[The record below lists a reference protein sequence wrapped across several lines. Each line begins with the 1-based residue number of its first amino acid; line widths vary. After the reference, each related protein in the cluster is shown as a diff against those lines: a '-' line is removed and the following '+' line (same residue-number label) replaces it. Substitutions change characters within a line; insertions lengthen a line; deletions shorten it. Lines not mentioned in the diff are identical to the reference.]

1 MTWAFLSNV
10 PTVPRSSITNY
21 ADEQIVE
28 TLSLWLHSGGVV
40 FIKLPVSWIIIRYW
54 PIFIALLPSLCLFLS
69 SPHFPLSPPPLLSF
83 FIFMGWKLYQ
93 KRTSKRS
100 LTSLASEVSLLNSR
114 WQGSVVDSRRVCF
127 LQKVIRM
134 WSCLPDEVVEAGELN
149 KFKGKEGIHL
159 QPCNTDW
166 PVH

>member
-1 MTWAFLSNV
+1 MTWAFFSNV

-54 PIFIALLPSLCLFLS
+54 PIFIAFLVSPSLPLTFL
-69 SPHFPLSPPPLLSF
+69 FPLIFSLLL
-83 FIFMGWKLYQ
+83 ITGRKLYH
-93 KRTSKRS
+93 KRKSQRS
-100 LTSLASEVSLLNSR
+100 LKSLAQESALLNR
-114 WQGSVVDSRRVCF
+114 RRQGGVSVIRRFCF

-134 WSCLPDEVVEAGELN
+134 WSCLPDRVGEAGELN
-149 KFKGKEGIHL
+149 KFKGREGTHW
-159 QPCNTDW
+159 QPCNAAW
-166 PVH
+166 PVR

>member
-21 ADEQIVE
+21 SDEQIVE

-40 FIKLPVSWIIIRYW
+40 FIQLPVSWIIIRYW
-54 PIFIALLPSLCLFLS
+54 PIFIAFLFSLCLSLPLTFLLPLPLP
-69 SPHFPLSPPPLLSF
+69 SPFSL
-83 FIFMGWKLYQ
+83 IRGWKLYQ
-93 KRTSKRS
+93 KRNSKRS
-100 LTSLASEVSLLNSR
+100 PKSLASEVSLPNSR
-114 WQGSVVDSRRVCF
+114 WQGSVVDIRKFFF

-134 WSCLPDEVVEAGELN
+134 WSRLPDKVVEAGKLN

-159 QPCNTDW
+159 QSCNIA
-166 PVH
+166 